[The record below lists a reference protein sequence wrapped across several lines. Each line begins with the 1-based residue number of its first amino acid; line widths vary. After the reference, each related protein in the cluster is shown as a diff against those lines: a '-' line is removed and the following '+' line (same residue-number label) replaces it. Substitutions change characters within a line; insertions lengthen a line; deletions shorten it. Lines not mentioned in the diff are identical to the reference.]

1 MIWESS
7 DWKEPLLKSAK
18 WLRSVKFSDRTQE
31 KTFVRIEK
39 ELFIGFYSI
48 RKLLETLKVSDST
61 KKLKFEVE
69 WYPNKEPVHDLNWH
83 HLDRLYDLSSRH
95 LETRDIGFLC
105 NQFIHSYVF
114 VVAGDAEIDGVYIAS
129 DKIRNKK
136 VYFVSLQNILRAFR
150 VVGRDYPANL
160 QFTRD
165 PVTGETRGSAW

>member
-1 MIWESS
+1 MIWVSS
-7 DWKEPLLKSAK
+7 EWKEPLLKSAK
-18 WLRSVKFSDRTQE
+18 WLRAVKFSDSTQE
-31 KTFVRIEK
+31 RTFVRIEK
-39 ELFIGFYSI
+39 ELFVGFYSI

-61 KKLKFEVE
+61 KKHTFELE
-69 WYPNKEPVHDLNWH
+69 WYPNKETVHDLNWH
-83 HLDRLYDLSSRH
+83 HLDRLYDLSSRR
-95 LETRDIGFLC
+95 LETRGIGFLC

-114 VVAGDAEIDGVYIAS
+114 LVAGDTEIEGVYIAS